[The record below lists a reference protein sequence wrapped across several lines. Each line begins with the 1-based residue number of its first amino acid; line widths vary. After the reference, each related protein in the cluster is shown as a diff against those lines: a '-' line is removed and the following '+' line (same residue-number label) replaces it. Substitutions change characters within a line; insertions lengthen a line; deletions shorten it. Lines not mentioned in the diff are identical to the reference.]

1 MDFKNCM
8 MLNNKLNFYYSLLDQ
23 GIYLPKFNVLTIKK
37 SRKK

>member
-23 GIYLPKFNVLTIKK
+23 GIYLPKPERRSIKFEWF
-37 SRKK
+37 